1 MDGARPL
8 KRNDAAVGRD
18 RDGPRAVGQARRR
31 ADLGYVKGV
40 GAVYEYAYEVA
51 GAAAVD
57 AQARIASCSLGVPD
71 ARSLCRGPRCA
82 PAVGGGD
89 GRGYRAERAA
99 NGHRPRA
106 ARGVDRPVVGS
117 VGIVH
122 LDAAAAAVA
131 AVAVRHEYAAVRG
144 GGDAGRVDERGRG
157 EKAGAVDL
165 ARQGA
170 VGAEYAHGK
179 IVGAEVVAHQGQDRA
194 VGGGGDSPRGQ
205 PVRVAFQC
213 SREPAGVLVVAV
225 GRRGGD
231 CGYPGNPDIA
241 AARERAGRS
250 RRGQGQVC
258 IAAVVRVRDGR
269 VGIGQ
274 DERGG
279 ARVRQVGRHV
289 ALFYSVLEYEGA
301 RARPALVQRAA
312 VPLAR
317 LQLDVRR
324 ILKAGRVRDVDGL

>member
-8 KRNDAAVGRD
+8 KRNDAAVGGDCDRD
-18 RDGPRAVGQARRR
+18 RAGQHARRR
-31 ADLGYVKGV
+31 AGLGYGDGK
-40 GAVYEYAYEVA
+40 GAVLEHAYGI
-51 GAAAVD
+51 GAAVA
-57 AQARIASCSLGVPD
+57 
-71 ARSLCRGPRCA
+71 
-82 PAVGGGD
+82 AVGGG
-89 GRGYRAERAA
+89 GYCNAR
-99 NGHRPRA
+99 RA
-106 ARGVDRPVVGS
+106 ARGERLRGALDGDRPVVRA
-117 VGIVH
+117 VGVVH
-122 LDAAAAAVA
+122 LDAAVA
-131 AVAVRHEYAAVRG
+131 AVVVGYRDPAVG
-144 GGDAGRVDERGRG
+144 GDHGDAGRVDERGRG

-194 VGGGGDSPRGQ
+194 VGGGCDRARGQ
-205 PVRVAFQC
+205 PVGVAFQC
-213 SREPAGVLVVAV
+213 SREPAGVLVVDRQ
-225 GRRGGD
+225 GRGRNGVRRLDLD
-231 CGYPGNPDIA
+231 CL
-241 AARERAGRS
+241 AARQRAGRA
-250 RRGQGQVC
+250 RHGQGQVG
-258 IAAVVRVRDGR
+258 IAAVVRVCHGR

-317 LQLDVRR
+317 LQLHVRR
-324 ILKAGRVRDVDGL
+324 VLVARRVRDVDGL